1 MILSSLR
8 LADMLSTSNRHNPE
22 ELHWWLRGRFVEFG
36 RSTARQ
42 LAIPKMKETGKAF
55 CSVSAE
61 AFIMP
66 SH

>member
-8 LADMLSTSNRHNPE
+8 LADMPSASNRHNPE

-42 LAIPKMKETGKAF
+42 LAISKMKETGEAF